1 MRFIYLIL
9 IAILITSCGQSYI
22 EESKVP
28 QLENTFAKSYIDS
41 LKNGSVN
48 YCYNLIMPEH
58 QNEQAMDYLKNVYNN
73 LSTRKLINA
82 NVIGYRVAKMN
93 DTKYTHLEYEYEHDI
108 DWAYFTVD
116 LINRGGIIKVQGFNG
131 NGFQESLVKANNFSL
146 KGKSF
151 GHYLTLMLMIAIPL
165 FILTTIVFIIIT
177 PIKRKVLWII
187 FALFGIF
194 AIHFNWGTGDFMLL
208 IRQLSPDGKM
218 EMVKSA
224 FLKISILGAGYTRPS
239 VLHPWIMQFAIPVG
253 AILFWIK
260 RVKINKEKQIEETM
274 NNVP

>member
-1 MRFIYLIL
+1 MITV
-9 IAILITSCGQSYI
+9 LITSCGQNYI

-28 QLENTFAKSYIDS
+28 ELENKFALAYIDS
-41 LKNGSVN
+41 LKNGSVD
-48 YCYNLIMPEH
+48 YCYNLIMPEY
-58 QNEQAMDYLKNVYNN
+58 QNQQAMDYLRNVHIN
-73 LSTRKLINA
+73 LSTRKLIST
-82 NVIGYRVAKMN
+82 NVIGYRVTKMN

-108 DWAYFTVD
+108 DWAYFTIN
-116 LINRGGIIKVQGFNG
+116 LINIGGIIKVQGFNG
-131 NGFQESLVKANNFSL
+131 NGFQESLVKANSFSL
-146 KGKSF
+146 QGKSF
-151 GHYLTLMLMIAIPL
+151 GHYLTLLLMIAIPL

-177 PIKRKVLWII
+177 PIKRKLLWII

-218 EMVKSA
+218 DMVKSA

-239 VLHPWIMQFAIPVG
+239 VLYPWIMHFAIPVG

-260 RVKINKEKQIEETM
+260 RTKIIKEKIIEVT
-274 NNVP
+274 NDNVP